1 MRRFTRRIR
10 CLDANG
16 NITADYFQ
24 HETWVLVPAAAA
36 KRAAMSDCK
45 RGHPLNGENVFKTSN
60 GARGCKECRRL
71 HKLTDRAKINA
82 KVA

>member
-24 HETWVLVPAAAA
+24 HETWVLVPAAGLWMLVHAEVL
-36 KRAAMSDCK
+36 
-45 RGHPLNGENVFKTSN
+45 P
-60 GARGCKECRRL
+60 
-71 HKLTDRAKINA
+71 
-82 KVA
+82 